1 MDEQI
6 TRALYLGGCLMI
18 LVLAL
23 TSFFTAYHDYQA
35 YASHVRHYTGSQGVA
50 KEEAYAEKDSFMTGQ
65 DVTSL
70 ILARRRADRERF
82 LGGLYGE
89 PADPGP
95 GEYPELMVD
104 GMSYRDVRIEGIEPD
119 SLFQSHIIFDPYGR
133 PVRVEIEG
141 R

>member
-50 KEEAYAEKDSFMTGQ
+50 KEEAYAEKDSFMTGH

-70 ILARRRADRERF
+70 ILARGRADRERF

-95 GEYPELMVD
+95 GEYPNQVMVELMYD
-104 GMSYRDVRIEGIEPD
+104 
-119 SLFQSHIIFDPYGR
+119 
-133 PVRVEIEG
+133 
-141 R
+141 